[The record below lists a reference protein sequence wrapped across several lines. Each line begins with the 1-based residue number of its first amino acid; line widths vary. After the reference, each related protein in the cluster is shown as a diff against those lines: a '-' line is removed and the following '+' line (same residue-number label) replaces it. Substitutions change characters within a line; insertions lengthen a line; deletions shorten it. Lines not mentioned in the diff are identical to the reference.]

1 MSPET
6 SPDLHIVVPVYN
18 EADNFPGF
26 YQSLKANV
34 RTPHGIIVVY
44 DFEEDT
50 TLPVARRL
58 ADRDPSIVL
67 LRNPNRG
74 VCSALRTGLSHPK
87 SGAVVVTMADGSDDH
102 SCIDLMYRLYKQG
115 HAVVAASRYAKGGKQ
130 QGGPLVK
137 SLLSRTAGVS
147 LRLLTGLPTSDATN
161 SFKLY
166 SSELLHS
173 VDIESRGGFEVGLEL
188 TVKAQRAGYAIAE
201 IPTTWRDRVQGKSNF
216 KLMKWLPYYL
226 RWYLYAIRYSRARGK
241 AVRVAASPNEH
252 APITRK

>member
-1 MSPET
+1 MRPED

-34 RTPHGIIVVY
+34 RTPHRIIVVY

-50 TLPVARRL
+50 TLPVVRNL
-58 ADRDPSIVL
+58 ADRDPEIVL
-67 LRNPNRG
+67 LRNPTRG
-74 VCSALRTGLSHPK
+74 VCGALRTGLSHPK
-87 SGAVVVTMADGSDDH
+87 SGAVVVTMADGSDEH
-102 SCIDLMYRLYKQG
+102 ACIDLMYRLYKQG
-115 HAVVAASRYAKGGKQ
+115 YGIVAASRYAKGGKQ

-147 LRLLTGLPTSDATN
+147 LRLLIGLPTSDATN

-166 SSELLHS
+166 STELLHN
-173 VDIESRGGFEVGLEL
+173 VKIESRGGFEVGLEL
-188 TVKAQRAGYAIAE
+188 TVKAHRAGYAIAE
-201 IPTTWRDRVQGKSNF
+201 LPTTWTDRVRGKSNF
-216 KLMKWLPYYL
+216 KLMKWLPNYL
-226 RWYLYAIRYSRARGK
+226 RWYLYGIRHSGARRK
-241 AVRVAASPNEH
+241 AVRLAASANEQ